1 MREAL
6 AACHPGGDLNE
17 FALLARPRLSGCS
30 VYHASRFLFMSV
42 RPSASFLSQ
51 FYDRHLPLAAIP
63 FQRAHAPL
71 RRAAL
76 KRGAG
81 VVFRGSPSQTPAT
94 IHVARGTMPPH
105 PELDKSGRSPRLRV
119 DGVCGRRW
127 KKNMLA
133 DDVKGGGR
141 TPALAVSPILPVHL
155 VSLWDGDVSQDNT
168 S

>member
-1 MREAL
+1 MNL
-6 AACHPGGDLNE
+6 PCS
-17 FALLARPRLSGCS
+17 LARPGCS

-42 RPSASFLSQ
+42 RPHSFYPSFMSVICLSRRSHSNERACTIKEGSAVT
-51 FYDRHLPLAAIP
+51 
-63 FQRAHAPL
+63 
-71 RRAAL
+71 RR
-76 KRGAG
+76 RRSG
-81 VVFRGSPSQTPAT
+81 FRGTPSQTPAT
-94 IHVARGTMPPH
+94 IHVARGTMPPQ